1 MSEEKNVVLPEEEV
15 QQDVNELRQVR
26 VDKLEAMQA
35 AGKDPF
41 VITTADQQAHTA
53 DLIKKFEEIEKHAQ
67 EN

>member
-41 VITTADQQAHTA
+41 VITTADQQAHKMI
-53 DLIKKFEEIEKHAQ
+53 LCGLREEEQ
-67 EN
+67 NR

>member
-26 VDKLEAMQA
+26 VDKLQAMQA

-41 VITTADQQAHTA
+41 VITTADQQIGRASCR
-53 DLIKKFEEIEKHAQ
+53 ERV
-67 EN
+67 

>member
-35 AGKDPF
+35 AGM
-41 VITTADQQAHTA
+41 VLA
-53 DLIKKFEEIEKHAQ
+53 L
-67 EN
+67 